1 MGRENVAR
9 DFFRFGSGMKNFSR
23 VNEVIYAPKSRRI
36 RAAIPSI
43 AVRKFSKR
51 EGEEHELPRLR

>member
-9 DFFRFGSGMKNFSR
+9 DFFRFGSEMKNFSR

-43 AVRKFSKR
+43 AVRKIQ
-51 EGEEHELPRLR
+51 

>member
-1 MGRENVAR
+1 MGRENVAQE
-9 DFFRFGSGMKNFSR
+9 FFRFGSEMKNFSR

-43 AVRKFSKR
+43 AVRKIQ
-51 EGEEHELPRLR
+51 